1 METTIICALPYYCP
15 KIDESSNE
23 ARDLDLPEM
32 KRNYPNGFKCC
43 NIDYIPKK
51 FSQFRSQHMNRQ
63 IHKKNVLDPKTKEY
77 KENLGDSDSIYEA
90 FDKKCKEIRQLKK
103 LILEKEKEIEDE
115 KFIKDRI
122 LNSNLELQEEIK
134 ELKKKLKPKKLIVKE
149 ANLIDM

>member
-1 METTIICALPYYCP
+1 METAIICALPYYCP
-15 KIDESSNE
+15 KIDKSSSE

-43 NIDYIPKK
+43 GIDYIPDK
-51 FSQFRSQHMNRQ
+51 FSQFRGQHRHTSK
-63 IHKKNVLDPKTKEY
+63 HKKNVLDPKTQEHKQ
-77 KENLGDSDSIYEA
+77 NLGDSDSIYEA

-103 LILEKEKEIEDE
+103 LILEKEKDIENE
-115 KFIKDRI
+115 KFFKERI

>member
-1 METTIICALPYYCP
+1 MERKIICLLPDYCP
-15 KIDESSNE
+15 RIDESSSE

-43 NIDYIPKK
+43 GIDYIPDK
-51 FSQFRSQHMNRQ
+51 FSQFRGQHRHTSK
-63 IHKKNVLDPKTKEY
+63 HKKNVLDPKTQEHKQ
-77 KENLGDSDSIYEA
+77 NLGDSDSIYEA

-103 LILEKEKEIEDE
+103 LILEKEKDIENE
-115 KFIKDRI
+115 KFFKERI

-134 ELKKKLKPKKLIVKE
+134 ELKKKLKPKKLIVNE

>member
-15 KIDESSNE
+15 KIDESSSE

-43 NIDYIPKK
+43 GINYTPAKY
-51 FSQFRSQHMNRQ
+51 SQFRTHVKTPK
-63 IHKKNVLDPKTKEY
+63 HKKNALDPKTQEH
-77 KENLGDSDSIYEA
+77 KENLGDCDTLLEA
-90 FDKKCKEIRQLKK
+90 FDKKCKENRQLKK
-103 LILEKEKEIEDE
+103 LILDKEKEIKDE
-115 KFIKDRI
+115 KVIKDRI